1 MPSESS
7 PANKPPSTTA
17 EHQAVTTAESRKRI
31 RLSAEANGWL
41 RKSRL
46 NVDTFRRGIRPP
58 ADAPSHAVVR
68 VEQVQL
74 IYTSTA
80 AVQEVRGNRGE
91 KIGTTCED
99 ALRALSRPAEWV
111 VDGNLPY

>member
-1 MPSESS
+1 M
-7 PANKPPSTTA
+7 
-17 EHQAVTTAESRKRI
+17 TTAESRKRI

-46 NVDTFRRGIRPP
+46 NVDTFRRAIRPP

-74 IYTSTA
+74 I
-80 AVQEVRGNRGE
+80 
-91 KIGTTCED
+91 
-99 ALRALSRPAEWV
+99 
-111 VDGNLPY
+111 

>member
-1 MPSESS
+1 
-7 PANKPPSTTA
+7 
-17 EHQAVTTAESRKRI
+17 VTTAQSRKRI
-31 RLSAEANGWL
+31 RLGAEANGWL

-58 ADAPSHAVVR
+58 ADAPSHAVVC

-91 KIGTTCED
+91 KIGTTCD
-99 ALRALSRPAEWV
+99 DALSRPAEWV
-111 VDGNLPY
+111 GDAEPPVLTTQRALPIRPG